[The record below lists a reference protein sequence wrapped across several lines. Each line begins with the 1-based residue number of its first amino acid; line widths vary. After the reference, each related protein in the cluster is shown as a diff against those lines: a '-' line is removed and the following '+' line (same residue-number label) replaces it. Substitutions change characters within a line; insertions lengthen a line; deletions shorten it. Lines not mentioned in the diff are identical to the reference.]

1 MVTNFLYLLLRI
13 NTMATNTTDYLA
25 VGHNNESN
33 NNNNNKSD
41 DRKDDGVAR
50 GLVDESTDVERS
62 EIGGDSTTEDGWVT
76 DVTNENG
83 VLVASRIII
92 EGHFNASKEGI
103 EDETVVDEVDV
114 EGIEHGWVVV
124 DYDLVEEDGEYGCWV
139 AYYDII
145 EGGHFNASEEGI
157 EGETVVDEVDVE
169 GIEHW
174 VVIDYDLVEEEGTE
188 DV

>member
-25 VGHNNESN
+25 DGHNNESN
-33 NNNNNKSD
+33 NNNKRD

-50 GLVDESTDVERS
+50 GLVNESTDVERS

-103 EDETVVDEVDV
+103 EDETVVDEVEM
-114 EGIEHGWVVV
+114 EGEHGWVVV
-124 DYDLVEEDGEYGCWV
+124 DYDLVED
-139 AYYDII
+139 
-145 EGGHFNASEEGI
+145 
-157 EGETVVDEVDVE
+157 
-169 GIEHW
+169 
-174 VVIDYDLVEEEGTE
+174 
-188 DV
+188 

>member
-25 VGHNNESN
+25 DGHNNES
-33 NNNNNKSD
+33 NNNNKSD

-50 GLVDESTDVERS
+50 GLVNESTDVERS

-103 EDETVVDEVDV
+103 EDETVVDEVEM
-114 EGIEHGWVVV
+114 EGEHGWVVV
-124 DYDLVEEDGEYGCWV
+124 DYDLVED
-139 AYYDII
+139 
-145 EGGHFNASEEGI
+145 
-157 EGETVVDEVDVE
+157 
-169 GIEHW
+169 
-174 VVIDYDLVEEEGTE
+174 
-188 DV
+188 

>member
-25 VGHNNESN
+25 DGHNNES
-33 NNNNNKSD
+33 NNNNKSD

-103 EDETVVDEVDV
+103 EDETVVDEVEM
-114 EGIEHGWVVV
+114 EGEHGWVVV
-124 DYDLVEEDGEYGCWV
+124 DYDLVED
-139 AYYDII
+139 
-145 EGGHFNASEEGI
+145 
-157 EGETVVDEVDVE
+157 
-169 GIEHW
+169 
-174 VVIDYDLVEEEGTE
+174 
-188 DV
+188 